1 MSNELPFQLM
11 AWIKRDQE
19 EREAHKQKMV
29 LRRMRDDG
37 EFIKYLKTLASK
49 WDKLSTKEKLL
60 VQGIY
65 GHHKGSRCL
74 TDTQRSAIIALY
86 LKHAS

>member
-1 MSNELPFQLM
+1 MSNNDD
-11 AWIKRDQE
+11 AH
-19 EREAHKQKMV
+19 REKLV
-29 LRRMRDDG
+29 LRRMQNDS
-37 EFIKYLKTLASK
+37 EFIKYLKSLATK